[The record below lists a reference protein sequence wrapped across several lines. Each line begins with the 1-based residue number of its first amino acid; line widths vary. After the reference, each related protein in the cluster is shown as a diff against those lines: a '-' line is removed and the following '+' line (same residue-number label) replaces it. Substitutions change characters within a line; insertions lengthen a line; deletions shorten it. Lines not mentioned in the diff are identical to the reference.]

1 MLNQNN
7 RVLGRARARI
17 LTEEEVAMVAGSAG
31 TTSGCTTTGAGH
43 GTQTDIFC
51 EDCPDC

>member
-7 RVLGRARARI
+7 RVLGRAGARL
-17 LTEEEVAMVAGSAG
+17 LTEEEVAIVTGSG
-31 TTSGCTTTGAGH
+31 TVSGCTTTGAGH
-43 GTQTDIFC
+43 GTATDIFC